1 MKKIVMGILSLL
13 IVALGIVAFNYFTT
27 DRYITSEVAKQIAM
41 DDVSNK
47 DGKYEFNSIEF
58 KETTDNLYIYTLEFS
73 DKVNYYTYKINA
85 KTKKIISS
93 KKELLTNNK
102 VYMKE
107 DEILNIVFKNAK
119 LSKEEC
125 NLISNLVTL
134 EGDIA
139 IYNTIF
145 YYNNI
150 KHIYKTNA
158 FTGAI
163 ISITKL
169 NENETEDAI

>member
-1 MKKIVMGILSLL
+1 MLWKVIC
-13 IVALGIVAFNYFTT
+13 FTQNLHL
-27 DRYITSEVAKQIAM
+27 YIIQ
-41 DDVSNK
+41 
-47 DGKYEFNSIEF
+47 
-58 KETTDNLYIYTLEFS
+58 NLYIYTLEFS

-102 VYMKE
+102 IYMKE

-145 YYNNI
+145 
-150 KHIYKTNA
+150 
-158 FTGAI
+158 
-163 ISITKL
+163 
-169 NENETEDAI
+169 